1 MLAIRPLRAGSAS
14 SSPIRPTVSGNVSV
28 AAGPV
33 QALKYRDGNRRI
45 TTGRVRLA
53 TLSMSPPHRL
63 DETLSAGRGSSPSGC
78 RRRDGRKSKWTA
90 QAWHCTNGRGGTSE
104 GWPARMQPWAQPRT
118 ATIVV
123 IQMSP

>member
-1 MLAIRPLRAGSAS
+1 
-14 SSPIRPTVSGNVSV
+14 
-28 AAGPV
+28 
-33 QALKYRDGNRRI
+33 LKYRDGNRRI

-53 TLSMSPPHRL
+53 TLSMRRPHSL
-63 DETLSAGRGSSPSGC
+63 DETLSADRGHRHRAVAGGMAAKASGR
-78 RRRDGRKSKWTA
+78 A
-90 QAWHCTNGRGGTSE
+90 QAWHCTSGRGGTSE